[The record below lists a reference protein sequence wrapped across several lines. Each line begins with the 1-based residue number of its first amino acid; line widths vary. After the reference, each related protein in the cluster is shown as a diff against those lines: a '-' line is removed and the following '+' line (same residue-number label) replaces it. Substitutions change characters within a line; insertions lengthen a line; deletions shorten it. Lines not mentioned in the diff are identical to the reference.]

1 MPSQPLVCSLAS
13 GGVSANSPVAKSE
26 FATSPMERLH
36 ILEEYGA
43 IAMVGLSSNPYR
55 PSHFAAMYLLAEGYN
70 IIPVNPREKEILGRR
85 SYASLK
91 EIPEPVEVVDMF
103 RPATEASPLVEQAI
117 EIGAKVFWMQFGIIN
132 YEAAKRAREAG
143 LRVVM
148 DQCMKVEHGRFFGNL
163 AILGFNTGVISARR
177 WDPKA
182 GSKKR

>member
-1 MPSQPLVCSLAS
+1 MPSQSLVCSLAS

-26 FATSPMERLH
+26 FATSPMERLR
-36 ILEEYGA
+36 ILEAMTGSPWLASRRTPTGQVISPPCTCSPRGTTSSREPSGEGDPRAA
-43 IAMVGLSSNPYR
+43 ILC
-55 PSHFAAMYLLAEGYN
+55 LAKRDSRTG
-70 IIPVNPREKEILGRR
+70 
-85 SYASLK
+85 
-91 EIPEPVEVVDMF
+91 EVVDVF
-103 RPATEASPLVEQAI
+103 RPASEAPPLVEQAI
-117 EIGAKVFWMQFGIIN
+117 EIGAKVFWMQFGVIN

-143 LRVVM
+143 LQVVM